1 MRPLSNLYTR
11 FLPIRATIG
20 TKDERVISLNRSV
33 LSPHVPRLCAW
44 VELWLAPTVRGAL
57 AGPGGEGRL
66 AIGKKLFLKVR
77 RGTREPVL
85 KTEDESLGPDPHLAI
100 LSQSFPFTSLG
111 YLWEWFFG

>member
-11 FLPIRATIG
+11 SFPIRATIG

-57 AGPGGEGRL
+57 AGLGGAGRIT
-66 AIGKKLFLKVR
+66 IGKNFFLKVKR
-77 RGTREPVL
+77 RTRGPVL
-85 KTEDESLGPDPHLAI
+85 KQRMRASAQIPASL
-100 LSQSFPFTSLG
+100 S
-111 YLWEWFFG
+111 